1 MAKKQYICTMCKSVG
16 YPKQVTPGSIWIEIL
31 LWLLMI
37 VPGLLYSIW
46 RLISRKEVCSQCGN
60 PTLIPLD
67 TPAGR
72 ELATNKQ

>member
-16 YPKQVTPGSIWIEIL
+16 VPKQVTPGSIWIEIL

-60 PTLIPLD
+60 ATLIPLD